1 MNVMEL
7 KAQIIEELDHVSEDV
22 LLEIKEFLDSSHSA
36 IPESVLTRIKTAQQQ
51 ALEGKGIPHEEAMK
65 ILSAWKEK

>member
-1 MNVMEL
+1 MNVLEL
-7 KAQIIEELDHVSEDV
+7 KAQIIEELDHVSEEV
-22 LLEIKEFLDSSHSA
+22 LLEIKEYLDSNQST

-51 ALEGKGIPHEEAMK
+51 ALDGKGIPHEEAMK

>member
-1 MNVMEL
+1 MNVLEL
-7 KAQIIEELDHVSEDV
+7 KAQIIEVLDHVSEEV
-22 LLEIKEFLDSSHSA
+22 LLEIKEYLDSNQST

-51 ALEGKGIPHEEAMK
+51 ALDGKGIPHEEAMK

>member
-7 KAQIIEELDHVSEDV
+7 KAQIIEELDHVSEDI
-22 LLEIKEFLDSSHSA
+22 LLEIKEFLDSSHST

-51 ALEGKGIPHEEAMK
+51 ALDGKGIPHEEAMK